1 MSHSGGMYLQLNCNN
16 DMKGQVKETPGPAR
30 RRHDDQFALLAL
42 THKDFLMRLAKRLTG
57 DTTSAEDL
65 FQDTYLKAYKAFD
78 TFEGAS
84 RCKAWLK
91 RIMINTYINM
101 YHRRRKLIFHQRDNE
116 EMAQFPDIPGR
127 ELPQHEELNEERI
140 LRNFVCDEIRSSLLL
155 LPDGYRL
162 AIILYDMLGLQYKEI
177 SEILKLPIGTV
188 KSRLYRGR
196 KVLREN
202 LSGGN
207 GNGNGH
213 NEIPCQ

>member
-1 MSHSGGMYLQLNCNN
+1 MYLRLNCNN
-16 DMKGQVKETPGPAR
+16 DMNGNAKKTLQRAR
-30 RRHDDQFALLAL
+30 RHQDDQFDRLAL
-42 THKDFLMRLAKRLTG
+42 AHRGFLMRLAKKLTG

-101 YHRRRKLIFHQRDNE
+101 YHRRRKVIFHQRDNK
-116 EMAQFPDIPGR
+116 EMAQYPDIPVQK
-127 ELPQHEELNEERI
+127 LPEREELNEDRI
-140 LRNFVCDEIRSSLLL
+140 LRNFVCDEIRNSLLL
-155 LPDGYRL
+155 LPDGYRVT
-162 AIILYDMLGLQYKEI
+162 IILYDMLGFQYKEI

-188 KSRLYRGR
+188 KSRLNRGR
-196 KVLREN
+196 KTLREK
-202 LSGGN
+202 LLGSN

-213 NEIPCQ
+213 EEIPCQ